1 MSAFLQAILTA
12 GAALGAVL
20 GIIVLAGRGARMLR
34 LAQPTVGRRLILR
47 EALALDRTR
56 RLHLVAC
63 DGRELLLMTGG
74 GTDQFVAWLSDAQP
88 SAASIA

>member
-1 MSAFLQAILTA
+1 MPPFLQAILTA

-34 LAQPTVGRRLILR
+34 LARPVAARRLKLL
-47 EALALDRTR
+47 EALPLDRTR

-63 DGRELLLMTGG
+63 DGRELLLMIGG
-74 GTDQFVAWLSDAQP
+74 GTDQVVAWLPIAQP
-88 SAASIA
+88 DAGTAA

>member
-1 MSAFLQAILTA
+1 MSAFIQTILTA

-20 GIIVLAGRGARMLR
+20 GIILLAGRGARMLR
-34 LAQPTVGRRLILR
+34 LARPTAGRRMVLR

-63 DGRELLLMTGG
+63 DGRELLLLTGG
-74 GTDQFVAWLSDAQP
+74 GTDQVVAWLPITQP
-88 SAASIA
+88 SAEAPA